1 MERLYA
7 GLITL
12 HGEGKEALL
21 LIDEAQLLSPEALEQ
36 LRLLTNL
43 ETRERKLLQII
54 LVGQPELRATL
65 AQAELRQLA
74 QRITAR
80 YHLEA
85 LGPEVLKAMLCHRLA
100 VAGALTQPFSTAAF
114 RELHRQSGGI
124 PRIANLIADR
134 ALLAGYG
141 AGQAVVD
148 GAQVKV
154 AAREVRGKDF
164 KVRRPRRGV
173 ALAALLLLS
182 AAALLLALQARDDQE
197 DAPTSMLEA
206 RETPPP
212 PPQRRPLR
220 RPRRASAEGLGW
232 NGSWRSGKAPPPK
245 RLAGTAPI
253 FPPSALPARPAPSPC
268 GNCWPR
274 IAQRSWGSRRR
285 SAGFSLPPRAARRSP
300 STPGRARLGRT
311 DGTSKRNGTARPFCS
326 GKSLPAEASL
336 RAEWVA
342 ERLAGQGY
350 AGPRGL
356 QRFQA
361 DRGLAVGEKLTVETV
376 LALNEG
382 VPGIPA

>member
-1 MERLYA
+1 M
-7 GLITL
+7 
-12 HGEGKEALL
+12 
-21 LIDEAQLLSPEALEQ
+21 
-36 LRLLTNL
+36 
-43 ETRERKLLQII
+43 
-54 LVGQPELRATL
+54 GQPELRATL

-148 GAQVKV
+148 GTQVKV

-182 AAALLLALQARDDQE
+182 AAALLLALQARDDRE
-197 DAPTSMLEA
+197 DAPASMLEA

-212 PPQRRPLR
+212 ASPEAPPPP
-220 RPRRASAEGLGW
+220 PRRASAEGLGW
-232 NGSWRSGKAPPPK
+232 NGSGALAKPRPRSAWLGLPRSSHPRPCLRGRRPP
-245 RLAGTAPI
+245 
-253 FPPSALPARPAPSPC
+253 PC

-326 GKSLPAEASL
+326 GKSLPRRPRCEPSGSPNASQARATLAPGGSNGFKRIAALPWGEAHRGNGAGL
-336 RAEWVA
+336 ERGRARNS
-342 ERLAGQGY
+342 RLTNPTQES
-350 AGPRGL
+350 P
-356 QRFQA
+356 
-361 DRGLAVGEKLTVETV
+361 
-376 LALNEG
+376 
-382 VPGIPA
+382 